1 MAQAF
6 CRFGVQTM
14 IVQKRPLFLPREERD
29 AAQLSSDAFARD
41 GIEVRLNTRA
51 GKKRARRRR
60 PEDRRPTQAEAIR
73 KAADAYTRTR
83 ARTRS

>member
-1 MAQAF
+1 MAQAS

-51 GKKRARRRR
+51 VKRARRRR